1 MSEKLYALHSV
12 NLYGKYADP
21 ENLSEAKKVAKDI
34 MNKKPGYFR
43 RTKTSI
49 RFRNI
54 PKTRF
59 VKSSY
64 RTKVVNKNVHLIYGK
79 IKPEFVHLYDD
90 LEGEGIFE
98 NIKGFFTTLF
108 SGNKDFN
115 KRSKEVLNQYG
126 NNKVVSLELYRT
138 PIDSTV
144 KKILDFVSL
153 GKMSE
158 MMGKYNYDDMFHIGL
173 ICKIETD
180 KGLKNIIIEKN
191 EEINVN
197 TTYKTS
203 DTTEVLPVSMK
214 GQELTP
220 IKLLECGQ
228 KIQGKYF
235 FDYDGFKYPPGNC
248 QNFLKDILTGCN
260 LYDDKIDK
268 WLFQPVDELV
278 KGLPKFTPIIGK
290 IATRLKSAFN
300 RLLGRGV
307 PLDIN
312 EQTIRVYRSLK
323 KNKEYIDALNK
334 L

>member
-1 MSEKLYALHSV
+1 MSEKLYGLHSV

-21 ENLSEAKKVAKDI
+21 ENLAEAKKIAKDI

-59 VKSSY
+59 EKKTF
-64 RTKVVNKNVHLIYGK
+64 RTKVVNKNVHLVFGK
-79 IKPEFVHLYDD
+79 IKKEFVHLYDE

-98 NIKGFFTTLF
+98 NVKGFFSTLF

-115 KRSKEVLNQYG
+115 KRSQEVLKQFG
-126 NNKVVSLELYRT
+126 NNKVISLELYRT

-153 GKMSE
+153 GKMSQ
-158 MMGKYNYDDMFHIGL
+158 MMGRYNYDDMFHVGL

-180 KGLKNIIIEKN
+180 KGLKNIILEKN

-197 TTYKTS
+197 TNYNTS

-220 IKLLECGQ
+220 VKLLECGK
-228 KIQGKYF
+228 KIQGDKF
-235 FDYDGFKYPPGNC
+235 FDYDGFGGNNC

-260 LYDDKIDK
+260 LYDDKINK

-278 KGLPKFTPIIGK
+278 KGLPKFTPVIGK

-300 RLLGRGV
+300 RLLGRGI

-312 EQTIRVYRSLK
+312 EQTIKVFRALK
-323 KNKEYIDALNK
+323 KNKDYIDALNK